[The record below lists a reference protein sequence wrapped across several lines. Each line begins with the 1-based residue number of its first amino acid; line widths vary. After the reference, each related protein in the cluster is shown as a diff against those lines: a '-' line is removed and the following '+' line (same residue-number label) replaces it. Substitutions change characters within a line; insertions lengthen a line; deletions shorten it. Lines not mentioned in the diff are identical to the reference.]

1 MFCVLRAEELSG
13 SWACAQVTPLAA
25 AQVEEQLKMAVE
37 EIVRSPATLL
47 QALMD
52 HSHSGYAQELWAAA
66 RQLEKQ
72 APVRTPV

>member
-1 MFCVLRAEELSG
+1 MSGCRAG
-13 SWACAQVTPLAA
+13 SQVTPLAA
-25 AQVEEQLKMAVE
+25 APVEEQLKMAME

-72 APVRTPV
+72 QVPVGRAP